1 MSLCIRMRFRA
12 APSHPIDTHNS
23 PRQHNTQH
31 PRASAVSSHC
41 RVPGSAWTG
50 RPRITLERQR
60 CGDGRRRGGSGDRGT
75 DASDDDGGGG
85 VDERGVACASR
96 AQTRFSV
103 SLRTTGSSS
112 RGTRVWAGMGR
123 RTLARTVALAA
134 REGPPNPPVR
144 AGPIRGMG
152 RAVRS
157 RAHTLPGQRWRP
169 AFAEM
174 EIASPARAQ
183 SLVSRQTRAQT
194 DPHATRITRI
204 WGSRWAV
211 HKSKRSTLGSAGL
224 NPAQH
229 LRQCKH
235 WLRQDRTSPACE
247 EIGAVQLAM
256 PGPAQHLPGKMRVLL
271 SHEQTDTMRAH
282 KRHLQLFAA
291 HLVGRVPNISA

>member
-169 AFAEM
+169 GIRRDGNR
-174 EIASPARAQ
+174 IACARTIAREPPNACANGSSCHEDHEDMGFTLGGAQIETQHSWQCRFESRSTPAAVQALAAARSHQPRMRRDRRGPTCHARARPT
-183 SLVSRQTRAQT
+183 LAREDA
-194 DPHATRITRI
+194 
-204 WGSRWAV
+204 
-211 HKSKRSTLGSAGL
+211 RS
-224 NPAQH
+224 PE
-229 LRQCKH
+229 
-235 WLRQDRTSPACE
+235 P
-247 EIGAVQLAM
+247 
-256 PGPAQHLPGKMRVLL
+256 
-271 SHEQTDTMRAH
+271 
-282 KRHLQLFAA
+282 
-291 HLVGRVPNISA
+291 